1 MVLDA
6 IFRYV
11 LSDGKSWHKNDAVL
25 GMTDFI
31 LPQIFITFKGLGL
44 ESFRLQSISDVNF
57 WLTIRV
63 VKLYRSLFPFSS
75 LLPVMSQYSRG

>member
-6 IFRYV
+6 IFRYM

-25 GMTDFI
+25 GMNDFI
-31 LPQIFITFKGLGL
+31 LPQIFVTFKGLGL
-44 ESFRLQSISDVNF
+44 ESFRLQSISCQF
-57 WLTIRV
+57 LTDYKSSQII
-63 VKLYRSLFPFSS
+63 YSLFPFSS